1 MKLTSHNARVDSSGL
16 HNDRNFNLDDAPH
29 IDKEKVKDNLYWTY
43 NGAHDKPLKDLEMDF
58 YKEHFSK
65 YIARQ
70 NKRNKES
77 GHKERNRTMKQ
88 FYKAAHTRPED
99 KIIQIGDMKEHPS
112 PEVLWECALEYQR
125 QFNEIFGENC
135 KILDMSLHVDEATPH
150 VHIRRVWMY
159 EDELGQERVG
169 QVKALEKLGILE
181 KDTTKE
187 TGRYNNSKITFTAQD
202 RQLFRDICLE
212 KGIDLEPDSPARR
225 KHLSVPE
232 YKELAEDMEELE
244 LKRDRIREEIGE
256 LEEQTEDVKEL
267 CDSLDK
273 FLTGPVFYNIHD
285 EEVAMARK
293 KNLAKRAAE
302 LTAMFKE
309 EADKVVASEGSFR
322 AMMEEAYNESKND
335 KLHKQINTLTHK
347 VEILS
352 SFIVEKGLGKELAE
366 YAQKPKERENDSPHR
381 NPFSQDVYKDAT

>member
-16 HNDRNFNLDDAPH
+16 HNDRNFDLDSAPH
-29 IDKEKVKDNLYWTY
+29 IDKEKVNENLYWTY
-43 NGAHDKPLKDLEMDF
+43 NGEKNKPLNELEFDF
-58 YKEHFSK
+58 YKKHFSK
-65 YIARQ
+65 YLARQ
-70 NKRNKES
+70 NKRNKEA

-88 FYKAAHTRPED
+88 FYRAAHTRPED
-99 KIIQIGDMKEHPS
+99 KIIQIGNRNEHPT
-112 PEVLWECALEYQR
+112 PEALWKCALEYQR

-169 QVKALEKLGILE
+169 QAKALEKLGILE
-181 KDTTKE
+181 KDTAKD

-202 RQLFRDICLE
+202 RQLFRDICME
-212 KGIDLEPDSPARR
+212 KGIDLEPDTPARR

-232 YKELAEDMEELE
+232 YKELAENVEELE
-244 LKRDRIREEIGE
+244 LKRNTIRQEIDE
-256 LEEQTEDVKEL
+256 MEEQTEDIKEL

-273 FLTGPVFYNIHD
+273 FLTSPVFYNIHD
-285 EEVAMARK
+285 EEVAMAKK

-302 LTAMFKE
+302 LTAIFKE

-322 AMMEEAYNESKND
+322 AMIEEAYNESKND
-335 KLHKQINTLTHK
+335 NLHKQIKSLNHK
-347 VEILS
+347 VDILNN
-352 SFIVEKGLGKELAE
+352 FIVKKGLEKELVE
-366 YAQKPKERENDSPHR
+366 YIQKPEERSNDSPHR
-381 NPFSQDVYKDAT
+381 NPFT